1 MPILRFA
8 TAPRFTAGGGSVR
21 IVDQWLVQKSP
32 RQLPAE
38 GLCCSDNSDLEV
50 ALGANQQAVGVLVLQ
65 LIGRRRL
72 GNARERRRRDHLPE
86 YFWSRSLLR

>member
-50 ALGANQQAVGVLVLQ
+50 ALSAEEHAYRVLILQ
-65 LIGRRRL
+65 LIHSCRL
-72 GNARERRRRDHLPE
+72 GNRPIAGAAIAPE
-86 YFWSRSLLR
+86 YFWSRWV